1 MLPASGVHLR
11 PPARSAARR
20 ASTLAA
26 LAHTLTSA
34 ALALAAAAQTAA
46 ALALTAAALILRP
59 PARSDRRHPAPTL
72 ATTALAITAP
82 TLATTAIAI
91 TAPTLALPAP
101 TLATLAL
108 TAAALALTAPT
119 LALAAPTLAPPA
131 VFDERGSP
139 LLDRVRTCRPL
150 PILLWHSGRVLQAGT
165 SLGRSRLRLRRE
177 GM

>member
-1 MLPASGVHLR
+1 MLPASGVLLR
-11 PPARSAARR
+11 PPARSASRR

-46 ALALTAAALILRP
+46 ALALAAAALILRP

-72 ATTALAITAP
+72 ATTALALAAP
-82 TLATTAIAI
+82 TIATTAIAI
-91 TAPTLALPAP
+91 TAPTLALA
-101 TLATLAL
+101 
-108 TAAALALTAPT
+108 APT

-150 PILLWHSGRVLQAGT
+150 PILLWHSGRVLQAGP

>member
-26 LAHTLTSA
+26 LANTL
-34 ALALAAAAQTAA
+34 TAA

-72 ATTALAITAP
+72 ATTALA
-82 TLATTAIAI
+82 
-91 TAPTLALPAP
+91 
-101 TLATLAL
+101 
-108 TAAALALTAPT
+108 LTAPT
-119 LALAAPTLAPPA
+119 LALAAPTLATTA

>member
-1 MLPASGVHLR
+1 MLPASGVLLR
-11 PPARSAARR
+11 PPARSASRR

-72 ATTALAITAP
+72 ATTALALAAP
-82 TLATTAIAI
+82 TIATTAIAI
-91 TAPTLALPAP
+91 
-101 TLATLAL
+101 
-108 TAAALALTAPT
+108 TAPT

-150 PILLWHSGRVLQAGT
+150 PIFLWHSGRVLQAGT

>member
-26 LAHTLTSA
+26 LANTL
-34 ALALAAAAQTAA
+34 TAA
-46 ALALTAAALILRP
+46 ALALNAAALILRP

-72 ATTALAITAP
+72 ATTALALTAP
-82 TLATTAIAI
+82 TIATTAIAI
-91 TAPTLALPAP
+91 TAPTLALAAP
-101 TLATLAL
+101 TLAT
-108 TAAALALTAPT
+108 T
-119 LALAAPTLAPPA
+119 A

-150 PILLWHSGRVLQAGT
+150 PILLWHSGRVLQAGP

>member
-26 LAHTLTSA
+26 LANTL
-34 ALALAAAAQTAA
+34 TAA

-72 ATTALAITAP
+72 ATTALALAAP
-82 TLATTAIAI
+82 TIATTAIAI
-91 TAPTLALPAP
+91 
-101 TLATLAL
+101 
-108 TAAALALTAPT
+108 TAPT

-150 PILLWHSGRVLQAGT
+150 PILLWHSGRVLQAGP

>member
-1 MLPASGVHLR
+1 MLPASGVLLR
-11 PPARSAARR
+11 PPARSASRR

-34 ALALAAAAQTAA
+34 ALPLAAAA
-46 ALALTAAALILRP
+46 LTAA
-59 PARSDRRHPAPTL
+59 APTL
-72 ATTALAITAP
+72 ATTALAP
-82 TLATTAIAI
+82 T
-91 TAPTLALPAP
+91 
-101 TLATLAL
+101 
-108 TAAALALTAPT
+108 
-119 LALAAPTLAPPA
+119 TLAPPA

-150 PILLWHSGRVLQAGT
+150 PILLWHSGRVLQAGP

>member
-1 MLPASGVHLR
+1 MLPASGVLLR
-11 PPARSAARR
+11 PPARSASRR

-72 ATTALAITAP
+72 ATTALALAAP
-82 TLATTAIAI
+82 TIATTAIAI
-91 TAPTLALPAP
+91 
-101 TLATLAL
+101 
-108 TAAALALTAPT
+108 TAPT

-139 LLDRVRTCRPL
+139 LLDWVRTSRPL